1 MERQF
6 RIGNKEQRKEEEE
19 REQEEQ
25 EKEEEML
32 QIIYN
37 TQKSSRI
44 GHPLGSCISFFSLFY
59 SKMHAHVYTNTCTG
73 CQGGVYVTVAL

>member
-1 MERQF
+1 MQRQF
-6 RIGNKEQRKEEEE
+6 RIGNKEQGKEEEE
-19 REQEEQ
+19 EEQ

-32 QIIYN
+32 KIIYN
-37 TQKSSRI
+37 TQKCSRI

-59 SKMHAHVYTNTCTG
+59 SKMHAHVYANTCTG